1 MQTFIGGLVVGVL
14 LSIAWFYGNATW
26 NGALTP
32 RAQETASS
40 TALLSGAAP
49 VTATSTTTALAV
61 SDQPAGNSVTIESV
75 TVPPPGVW
83 AAVREVNAG
92 ALGNVLGAARAAG
105 PRTNVV
111 VPLLRAT
118 MPGRSYAVELYRA
131 AVATSSAFDLAS
143 TSVYVALDSGKP
155 VIVYFNTVN

>member
-26 NGALTP
+26 NVALTP
-32 RAQETASS
+32 NQQATASS
-40 TALLSGAAP
+40 TAPLSAAAL
-49 VTATSTTTALAV
+49 VTATSTSAALAV
-61 SDQPAGNSVTIESV
+61 SDQPAGGSVTIESV
-75 TVPPPGVW
+75 SVPPPGVW

-92 ALGNVLGAARAAG
+92 TLGNVLGAARAGG

-118 MPGRSYAVELYRA
+118 MPGRTYAVELYRA
-131 AVATSSAFDLAS
+131 SVATSSVFDLTSA
-143 TSVYVALDSGKP
+143 SVYVALSSGKP